1 MKPALFY
8 TSLIILLIF
17 QGIGLWWWYHITPNN
32 IGREL
37 AMVGMAAF
45 AILNVA
51 FYYLAAFL
59 SSRSMDQAYLM
70 MTWLNFFLKM
80 MLALGLPILYYIKDQ
95 IGGAAFIVPFLLIYI
110 SFTVFETWVLHQM
123 ATMRKA

>member
-8 TSLIILLIF
+8 MSLILLLTI

-37 AMVGMAAF
+37 AITGMAAF

-51 FYYLAAFL
+51 FYYLAGFL

-80 MLALGLPILYYIKDQ
+80 LLALGLPVVYYFKDH
-95 IGGAAFIVPFLLIYI
+95 IDGAAFIVPFLLIYI

-123 ATMRKA
+123 AIMRKA